1 MMKYTEM
8 IVQQRKAEYAAVLAE
23 YEKQKALGLKLNMAR
38 GKPGREQLDMVTDLC
53 NILVKPEDFISDGID
68 SRNYGNVDGLPA
80 AKALFADILGCKP
93 EQCFVGGNASLQLMY
108 DTVAKAYSNGLLHS
122 EKPWSKLEKVKWLC
136 PAPGY
141 DRHFKVT
148 QSFGAE
154 LITVPMTENG
164 PDMDV
169 VEELIKDPAVKG
181 MWNVPKYSNP
191 DGIIYSDETI
201 RRIAAMKPA
210 APDFML
216 MWDNAYC
223 IHEFDG
229 EFVPFADILSLCA
242 ENGNA
247 DMVYEFASTSKVTF
261 PGAGVAVMATS
272 EANLAYLTPLINIQT
287 IGFDKINQL
296 RHVKYLQDKEHTL
309 ALMQRHAAIL
319 RPKFHAVLDAL
330 DREIA
335 PLGIGEWKRP
345 KGGYFVSYNAM
356 PGTAKRAL
364 ALCKEAGVTMTG
376 AGATFPYGVDPQDSN
391 IRIAPSLPPVEEL
404 QQAIAVFCVCVKL
417 AALEKLGV

>member
-1 MMKYTEM
+1 MMKYTDM
-8 IVQQRKAEYAAVLAE
+8 TAQQRKAEYAAVLAE
-23 YEKQKALGLKLNMAR
+23 YEKQKALGLKLNMAQ

-272 EANLAYLTPLINIQT
+272 EANLAYLIPLINIQT

-356 PGTAKRAL
+356 SGTAKRAL

-376 AGATFPYGVDPQDSN
+376 AGATFPYGKDPQDSN

-404 QQAIAVFCVCVKL
+404 EQAIAVFCTCLKM